1 MELLDDCLPENDF
14 SQRMPDQKQV
24 FQNIKM
30 IVKPFLNLM
39 VSIEK
44 KGLQNIPEKG
54 GAILVGNHRSDMDP
68 FIVASVVPR
77 YISWIAAEYTERIPI
92 FKNLIRETG
101 VIPMDISGNVTVSSI
116 KRLMG
121 VLKSGE
127 LLGIFP
133 EGHDYMVQNDFAAP
147 MVSFH
152 SGFAI
157 FAYRARVPIIPFSLI
172 PLEEEIEAMP
182 VPTQLRQLMGLPEEV
197 CNIPQRSNYKKVRV
211 VFGAGLEPEEFTTR
225 PEKEALPYIQD
236 RIRDAMLQLQT
247 TEGLLT
253 NDEAKT
259 EAITA

>member
-1 MELLDDCLPENDF
+1 MA
-14 SQRMPDQKQV
+14 DQKQV

-30 IVKPFLNLM
+30 MLKPFLNLM

-44 KGLQNIPEKG
+44 KGLQHIPDTG

-101 VIPMDISGNVTVSSI
+101 VIPMDISGNVSVSSI

-121 VLKSGE
+121 VLRSGE
-127 LLGIFP
+127 ILGIFP
-133 EGHDYMVQNDFAAP
+133 EGHDYMVQNDFASS

-157 FAYRARVPIIPFSLI
+157 FAYRAKVPIVPFSI
-172 PLEEEIEAMP
+172 VPLEEEIEAMP
-182 VPTQLRQLMGLPEEV
+182 VPQQLRQLMGLPEEV
-197 CNIPQRSNYKKVRV
+197 SSIPQRANYKKVKV
-211 VFGAGLEPEEFTTR
+211 VFGKALEPGEFR
-225 PEKEALPYIQD
+225 EFKEKEALGFIQE
-236 RIRDAMLQLQT
+236 RVRRAMLDIQMQEGLLAEDEFSLQT
-247 TEGLLT
+247 TP
-253 NDEAKT
+253 
-259 EAITA
+259 

>member
-1 MELLDDCLPENDF
+1 MA
-14 SQRMPDQKQV
+14 DQKQV

-44 KGLQNIPEKG
+44 KGLQHIPDAG
-54 GAILVGNHRSDMDP
+54 GTILVGNHRSDMDP

-77 YISWIAAEYTERIPI
+77 YISWIAAEYTQRIPI

-101 VIPMDISGNVTVSSI
+101 VIPMDISGNVSVSSI

-127 LLGIFP
+127 ILGIFP

-157 FAYRARVPIIPFSLI
+157 FAYRARVPIVPFSII
-172 PLEEEIEAMP
+172 PVEEEIEAMP
-182 VPTQLRQLMGLPEEV
+182 VPQQLRQLMGLPEEV
-197 CNIPQRSNYKKVRV
+197 SSIPQRANYKKVKV
-211 VFGAGLEPEEFTTR
+211 VFGPALQPDEFREKKEKDALE
-225 PEKEALPYIQD
+225 YIRNKVRNSMID
-236 RIRDAMLQLQT
+236 IQLQ
-247 TEGLLT
+247 EGLLADNELSVQT
-253 NDEAKT
+253 T
-259 EAITA
+259 S

>member
-1 MELLDDCLPENDF
+1 MA
-14 SQRMPDQKQV
+14 DQKQI

-44 KGLQNIPEKG
+44 KGLQHIPDTG

-77 YISWIAAEYTERIPI
+77 YISWIAAEYTQRIPI

-101 VIPMDISGNVTVSSI
+101 VIPMDISGNVSVSSI

-121 VLKSGE
+121 VLRSGE
-127 LLGIFP
+127 ILGIFP

-147 MVSFH
+147 MVGFH

-157 FAYRARVPIIPFSLI
+157 FAYRSKVPIVPFSII

-182 VPTQLRQLMGLPEEV
+182 VPTQLRQLMGLPDEV
-197 CNIPQRSNYKKVRV
+197 SNIPQRANYKKVRL
-211 VFGAGLEPEEFTTR
+211 VFGPPLEPSRFQEMK
-225 PEKEALPYIQD
+225 EKEALPFIQD
-236 RIRDAMLQLQT
+236 EIRASMIRIQIQ
-247 TEGLLT
+247 EGLLPAH
-253 NDEAKT
+253 EPQKEISHA
-259 EAITA
+259 

>member
-1 MELLDDCLPENDF
+1 MA
-14 SQRMPDQKQV
+14 DQKQV

-30 IVKPFLNLM
+30 MLKPFLNLM

-44 KGLQNIPEKG
+44 KGLQHIPDTVG
-54 GAILVGNHRSDMDP
+54 TILVGNHRSDMDP

-101 VIPMDISGNVTVSSI
+101 VIPMDISGNVSVSSI

-127 LLGIFP
+127 ILGIFP

-157 FAYRARVPIIPFSLI
+157 FAYRARVPIVPFSII

-182 VPTQLRQLMGLPEEV
+182 VPQQLRQLMGLPEEV
-197 CNIPQRSNYKKVRV
+197 SSIPQRANYKKVKV
-211 VFGAGLEPEEFTTR
+211 VFGEGIKPEEFR
-225 PEKEALPYIQD
+225 EMKEKEALGYIQEKV
-236 RIRDAMLQLQT
+236 RRAMLDIQLQEGLLAENEFSLQT
-247 TEGLLT
+247 TP
-253 NDEAKT
+253 
-259 EAITA
+259 

>member
-1 MELLDDCLPENDF
+1 MVLLDSPLHAN
-14 SQRMPDQKQV
+14 SISGMADQKQV

-30 IVKPFLNLM
+30 MLKPFLNFM

-44 KGLQNIPEKG
+44 KGLQHIPENG

-101 VIPMDISGNVTVSSI
+101 VIPMDISGNVSVSSI

-133 EGHDYMVQNDFAAP
+133 EGHDYMVQNDFSAP
-147 MVSFH
+147 MVDFH

-157 FAYRARVPIIPFSLI
+157 FAYRSRVPIVPFALI
-172 PLEEEIEAMP
+172 PIEEEIEAMP

-197 CNIPQRSNYKKVRV
+197 SSIPHRSNYKKVKV
-211 VFGAGLEPEEFTTR
+211 VFAPPLEPSEFQGLK
-225 PEKEALPYIQD
+225 EKEALGYIQQKV
-236 RIRDAMLQLQT
+236 RKSMHQLQVQ
-247 TEGLLT
+247 EGLLVE
-253 NDEAKT
+253 NEEAVSP
-259 EAITA
+259 

>member
-1 MELLDDCLPENDF
+1 MA
-14 SQRMPDQKQV
+14 DQKQV
-24 FQNIKM
+24 LQNIKM
-30 IVKPFLNLM
+30 MLKPFLNLM

-44 KGLQNIPEKG
+44 KGLQHIPDTG
-54 GAILVGNHRSDMDP
+54 GTILVGNHRSDMDP

-101 VIPMDISGNVTVSSI
+101 VIPMDISGNVSVSSI

-127 LLGIFP
+127 ILGIFP

-157 FAYRARVPIIPFSLI
+157 FAYRARVPIVPFSII

-182 VPTQLRQLMGLPEEV
+182 VPQQLRQLMGLPEEV
-197 CNIPQRSNYKKVRV
+197 SSIPQRANYKKVKV
-211 VFGAGLEPEEFTTR
+211 VFGEGIKPEEFR
-225 PEKEALPYIQD
+225 EMKEKEALGYIQEKV
-236 RIRDAMLQLQT
+236 RRAMLDIQLQEGLLAENEFSLQT
-247 TEGLLT
+247 TP
-253 NDEAKT
+253 
-259 EAITA
+259 